1 MDIPNSIKIPSK
13 TNGNGSNFTISRE
26 VGGNHYKRLKIQPIV
41 YIMANKL
48 DPIDANIV
56 KYATRKKAGE
66 TNKERYDK
74 IIQYANFGKELK

>member
-1 MDIPNSIKIPSK
+1 MNK
-13 TNGNGSNFTISRE
+13 NGTLNEHRGTEKAINRQ
-26 VGGNHYKRLKIQPIV
+26 VGGEHYNNLKIQPIV

>member
-1 MDIPNSIKIPSK
+1 MNK
-13 TNGNGSNFTISRE
+13 NGTLNEHRGTEKAINRQ
-26 VGGNHYKRLKIQPIV
+26 VGGEHYNNLKIQPIV

-74 IIQYANFGKELK
+74 IIQYANFGKELKCGSD